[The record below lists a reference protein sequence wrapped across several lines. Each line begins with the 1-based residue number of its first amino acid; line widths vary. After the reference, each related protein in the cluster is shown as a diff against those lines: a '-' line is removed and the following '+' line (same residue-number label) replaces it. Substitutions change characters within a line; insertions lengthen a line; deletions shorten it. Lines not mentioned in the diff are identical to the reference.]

1 MSSRILI
8 DTSAWIDFL
17 RARGGALG
25 DAVERALSDDTA
37 LMCGVV
43 VAELLQGAKGPKE
56 RQQLEF
62 LFANVECLPVLPD
75 DWHGAGRA
83 LQTLRLRGMTLPL
96 SDALIAAVAQRHGV
110 SILTADAH
118 FKHLSV
124 RLVEAPLSPD
134 PLSPETPA

>member
-1 MSSRILI
+1 MNSHILI

-17 RARGGALG
+17 RGRSGALS
-25 DAVERALSDDTA
+25 DAVERALSDDSA
-37 LMCGVV
+37 LLCGVV
-43 VAELLQGAKGPKE
+43 IAELLQGAKGQKE

-83 LQTLRLRGMTLPL
+83 LQALRLSGIILPL
-96 SDALIAAVAQRHGV
+96 SDAIIAAVAQRHGV

-118 FKHLSV
+118 FQHLSV
-124 RLVEAPLSPD
+124 GLLKAPLSPD
-134 PLSPETPA
+134 P

>member
-17 RARGGALG
+17 RSRGGVLG
-25 DAVERALSDDTA
+25 DAVARALSDDTA
-37 LMCGVV
+37 LLCGVV
-43 VAELLQGAKGPKE
+43 IAELLQGAKGQKE

-83 LQTLRLRGMTLPL
+83 LQALRLSGITLPL
-96 SDALIAAVAQRHGV
+96 SGAIIAAVAQRHGV
-110 SILTADAH
+110 SILTSDAH
-118 FKHLSV
+118 FQHLSV
-124 RLVEAPLSPD
+124 GLVATPL
-134 PLSPETPA
+134 

>member
-1 MSSRILI
+1 MNSRILI

-17 RARGGALG
+17 RGRAGALG

-43 VAELLQGAKGPKE
+43 IAELLQGAKGEKE
-56 RQQLEF
+56 KQQLGF

-75 DWHGAGRA
+75 DWHSAGRA
-83 LQTLRLRGMTLPL
+83 LQALRLSGITLPL
-96 SDALIAAVAQRHGV
+96 SDAIIAAVAQRHGV

-118 FKHLSV
+118 FQHLSV
-124 RLVEAPLSPD
+124 GLVEAPRSPD
-134 PLSPETPA
+134 P

>member
-1 MSSRILI
+1 MNSRMLI

-17 RARGGALG
+17 RGRAGALG

-43 VAELLQGAKGPKE
+43 IAELLQGAKGEKE
-56 RQQLEF
+56 KQQLGF

-75 DWHGAGRA
+75 DWHSAGRA
-83 LQTLRLRGMTLPL
+83 LQALRLSGITLPL

-124 RLVEAPLSPD
+124 GLVEAPRSPD
-134 PLSPETPA
+134 P